1 MGSGTGAVVDPALK
15 RALRHLRDVKSQ
27 QPSDAESVEF
37 ADWRE
42 SVAGALDALARVLV
56 FEEDRA
62 RAGAE
67 AAAALEQ
74 AAAIRRRCEAR
85 TGER

>member
-1 MGSGTGAVVDPALK
+1 MLK
-15 RALRHLRDVKSQ
+15 HALRHLRFVKSQ
-27 QPSDAESVEF
+27 QPSDANSVEF

-42 SVAGALDALARVLV
+42 RTAGALDALARVLG

-62 RAGAE
+62 RARAE

-74 AAAIRRRCEAR
+74 AAEVRRWREIGAS
-85 TGER
+85 ER